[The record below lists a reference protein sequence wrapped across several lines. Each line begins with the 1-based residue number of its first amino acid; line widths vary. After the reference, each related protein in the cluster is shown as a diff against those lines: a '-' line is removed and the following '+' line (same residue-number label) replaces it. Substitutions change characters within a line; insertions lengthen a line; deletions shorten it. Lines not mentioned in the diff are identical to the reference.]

1 MHMGGYTLK
10 EITDSTSPGSIY
22 EEINVGGFK
31 IHGPSPSILG
41 RCFIEVRLCTYS
53 YALEV

>member
-1 MHMGGYTLK
+1 MGGYTLK

-22 EEINVGGFK
+22 DEINMGGFK